1 LTAEPWRP
9 LLEGRAAEAALAV
22 VGEIAAAVA
31 PAMLADDA
39 GADLTE
45 GAAGAALLFAAL
57 ERAGRDA
64 PGLPDGRALLA
75 HAVKQVR
82 RESLPPFLWG
92 GTAGLAFALAQVASR
107 APRPEV
113 ATRLA
118 DWVRG
123 GAGGEYDLVLGAVGV
138 GVLGLELAPDPRGVE
153 LLDAVVERLAATAE
167 ARDGGL
173 TWVSARAEELGLGP
187 YNLGV
192 AHGVP
197 GVAGFLAGAL
207 SSGSAPAATEELLRG
222 AARWVLAQR
231 RPGDGGA
238 LPYAVGAAGES
249 PPARLAWCYG
259 DAGAAVALLL
269 AARAL
274 GDGDIEHE
282 ARALAARAAARSPE
296 TASVVDGGFCH
307 GAAGLGH
314 LFGRLWQL
322 TGDEALAAA
331 GRFWLERTLEL
342 RRPELGVAGFPAMV
356 TPDGGGRPEPRAVPG
371 LLTGAT
377 GVALA
382 LLAACQAEDP
392 RWDHALLASHPF
404 V

>member
-1 LTAEPWRP
+1 LTAAPWRP
-9 LLEGRAAEAALAV
+9 LLEGAAAEAALAAV
-22 VGEIAAAVA
+22 DEIAAAVA
-31 PAMLADDA
+31 PPMLAGDA

-57 ERAGRDA
+57 ERAGRGG
-64 PGLPDGRALLA
+64 PGGRALLA

-82 RESLPPFLWG
+82 REPLPPFLWG
-92 GTAGLAFALAQVASR
+92 GTAGLAFALVQVARR

-113 ATRLA
+113 VTRLA

-123 GAGGEYDLVLGAVGV
+123 GAGGEYELVLGAIGI
-138 GVLGLELAPDPRGVE
+138 GVLGLELAPDPRGAE
-153 LLDAVVERLAATAE
+153 LLEAVVEQLAATAE
-167 ARDGGL
+167 ECDGGL
-173 TWVSARAEELGLGP
+173 TWVSARAKELGLGP
-187 YNLGV
+187 HNLGV

-207 SSGSAPAATEELLRG
+207 GSGVAPAATEELLRG

-231 RPGDGGA
+231 RPGDGSA
-238 LPYAVGAAGES
+238 LPYAAGGA
-249 PPARLAWCYG
+249 PARLAWCYG
-259 DAGAAVALLL
+259 DAAAVTLLL

-274 GDGDIEHE
+274 GDDEIEAG
-282 ARALAARAAARSPE
+282 ARELAARAAARGPE
-296 TASVVDGGFCH
+296 TAGVVDGGFCH

-322 TGDEALAAA
+322 TGDEVFATA
-331 GRFWLERTLEL
+331 GHFWLQRTLQL
-342 RRPELGVAGFPAMV
+342 RRPGLGVGGFVAMV
-356 TPDGGGRPEPRAVPG
+356 TPDEGGRPEPLAVPG

-382 LLAACQAEDP
+382 LLAACGAEDP

-404 V
+404 L

>member
-1 LTAEPWRP
+1 MTAAPWRP
-9 LLEGRAAEAALAV
+9 LLEGRAAAAALV
-22 VGEIAAAVA
+22 VVDEIADAVA

-45 GAAGAALLFAAL
+45 GAAGGALLFAAL
-57 ERAGRDA
+57 ERAGRGGDGV
-64 PGLPDGRALLA
+64 PEGRALLA
-75 HAVKQVR
+75 HAVQQVR
-82 RESLPPFLWG
+82 REPLPPYLWG
-92 GTAGLAFALAQVASR
+92 GTAGLAFALAQVARR

-118 DWVRG
+118 EWVRG
-123 GAGGEYDLVLGAVGV
+123 GAGGEYELVLGAVGI

-153 LLDAVVERLAATAE
+153 LLEAVVERLAATAE
-167 ARDGGL
+167 ARHGGV
-173 TWVSARAEELGLGP
+173 TWASGRAEELGLGP

-197 GVAGFLAGAL
+197 GVVGFLAGAL
-207 SSGSAPAATEELLRG
+207 SSGSAPPATEELLRG
-222 AARWVLAQR
+222 AARWVLSQR
-231 RPGDGGA
+231 RPGTGGA
-238 LPYAVGAAGES
+238 LPYAAGGG
-249 PPARLAWCYG
+249 PARLAWCYG
-259 DAGAAVALLL
+259 DAGAAVTLLL

-274 GDGDIEHE
+274 GDEEIESG
-282 ARALAARAAARSPE
+282 ARELAARAAARSPE
-296 TASVVDGGFCH
+296 TAGVVDAGVCH

-322 TGDEALAAA
+322 TGDEACAAA

-342 RRPELGVAGFPAMV
+342 RRPELGVAGFASLV
-356 TPDGGGRPEPRAVPG
+356 TPDDGGRPEPRPVPG

-377 GVALA
+377 GVGLA
-382 LLAACQAEDP
+382 LLAACEAEDP

-404 V
+404 L